1 MTTLDPTTLSAEKLA
16 PMLRAWAS
24 GLFATEAAVELL
36 IAHDV
41 WPRRRDFLFTL
52 VDAVDDGWARRGTVA
67 PMASIDWDR
76 VEAFLVSAPASR
88 SEIAVL
94 RLAASLAGSTVNRP
108 LHDATAGLDET
119 NTTLVLNAIAHRC
132 GWHERGTTQLITGTL
147 GASRADVDGPPAI
160 AVGRYRPETRGGAA

>member
-1 MTTLDPTTLSAEKLA
+1 MVDPTTLTADELA

-24 GLFATEAAVELL
+24 GMFASEAAIELL

-52 VDAVDDGWARRGTVA
+52 VDAIDDGWGPRGSVV
-67 PMASIDWDR
+67 PMAAIDWDR

-88 SEIAVL
+88 SEISVL
-94 RLAASLAGSTVNRP
+94 RCAASLAGAARTVP

-132 GWHERGTTQLITGTL
+132 GWHERATAQLITGAL
-147 GASRADVDGPPAI
+147 AVSRPDVEGRRAPAM
-160 AVGRYRPETRGGAA
+160 GEYRPDTRGGAA

>member
-1 MTTLDPTTLSAEKLA
+1 
-16 PMLRAWAS
+16 MLRAWAN
-24 GLFATEAAVELL
+24 GMFASEAAVELL

-52 VDAVDDGWARRGTVA
+52 VDAVDDGWGPRGCVV
-67 PMASIDWDR
+67 PMASVDWDR

-94 RLAASLAGSTVNRP
+94 RLAASLAGATTSRP

-119 NTTLVLNAIAHRC
+119 NTALVLNAIAHRC
-132 GWHERGTTQLITGTL
+132 GWHERGTTQLITGAL
-147 GASRADVDGPPAI
+147 GESRPSVNGHAAAAG
-160 AVGRYRPETRGGAA
+160 GYRPDARGGAA